1 MSAFLSDYAGF
12 LAKVITGLIALAVV
26 IALLTSRSGKTK
38 SREGELK
45 VRSLNQFYKKLH
57 GAVEQA
63 LVSKADWKALK
74 KAESKAKKTSERNTD
89 KKKVFVLDFKGDT
102 QASAL
107 SSLRHEVTAI
117 LGHATPKD
125 EIVVRLES
133 PGGGVSA
140 YGLASSQLVRIRDAG
155 IPLTICVDQVAASGG
170 YMMASLANKIIC
182 APFGVV
188 GSIGVVAEMPNVNR
202 LLKKHDI
209 DVELITSGEHKRTLT
224 LFGENTEKGREKF
237 QEEVSAIHDLF
248 KTFVTKYRPQLD
260 IQTVATGEA
269 WFGTDALSRELVD
282 EIMTSDEYL
291 YSLYK
296 DSDLL
301 HVTYS
306 LPKKRGIKAMLSAS
320 LMEAVEN
327 AVAKLSNRVMGG

>member
-224 LFGENTEKGREKF
+224 IFGENTEKGREKF

-269 WFGTDALSRELVD
+269 WFGTDALSRDLVD

>member
-1 MSAFLSDYAGF
+1 MSEFLFEYAEF
-12 LAKVITGLIALAVV
+12 LAKVVTGLIAFGVV
-26 IALLTSRSGKTK
+26 IAMLSSRGGRPKN
-38 SREGELK
+38 RDGVLK
-45 VRSLNQFYKKLH
+45 VRSLNDFYKKLH
-57 GAVEQA
+57 ATVEQA
-63 LVSKADWKALK
+63 IVSKSAWKALK
-74 KAESKAKKTSERNTD
+74 KAESKAKKIADKSTD
-89 KKKVFVLDFKGDT
+89 KKRVYVLDFTGDV

-107 SSLRHEVTAI
+107 SSLRHEVTAV
-117 LGHATPKD
+117 LGHATAKD
-125 EIVVRLES
+125 EVVVRLES

-155 IPLTICVDQVAASGG
+155 IPLTVCVDQVAASGG

-224 LFGENTEKGREKF
+224 LIGENTDAGRKKF
-237 QEEVSAIHDLF
+237 QEEVVAIHDLF
-248 KTFVTKYRPQLD
+248 KTFVVKYRPQLNID
-260 IQTVATGEA
+260 TVATGEA
-269 WFGTDALSRELVD
+269 WFGTDALSHNLVD
-282 EIMTSDEYL
+282 DIMTSDEYL

-296 DSDLL
+296 DTDLL

-306 LPKKRGIKAMLSAS
+306 LPKKRGLKAMLSAS
-320 LMEAVEN
+320 LAGAVEN
-327 AVAKLSNRVMGG
+327 ALAKLSNRVMGG